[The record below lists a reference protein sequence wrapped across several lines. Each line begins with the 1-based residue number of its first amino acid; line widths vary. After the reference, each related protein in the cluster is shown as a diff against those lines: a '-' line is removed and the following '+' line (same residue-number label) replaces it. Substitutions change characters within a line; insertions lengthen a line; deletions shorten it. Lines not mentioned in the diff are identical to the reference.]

1 MGFASIGLIRAMGS
15 FEVGSQFPFK
25 SKSPMSD
32 ARDAVMGEL
41 YHLSFR
47 VNEGVNCPRD
57 GIL

>member
-1 MGFASIGLIRAMGS
+1 MEFASVGLTRVMEP
-15 FEVGSQFPFK
+15 FEVGFQFPFK

-47 VNEGVNCPRD
+47 VNEEVNCPRD
-57 GIL
+57 CIL